1 MDGPPSPFAFV
12 ANGQADS
19 SMAVAFTPSNN
30 KTSKDQGGADIA
42 ATGNDYTPNS
52 ELRPKK
58 IVKEAGAMPA
68 TTHGPHG
75 PKSGRRIITPQ
86 QKPGEDEAEV
96 ALTLSAMK
104 R

>member
-1 MDGPPSPFAFV
+1 MEVTPSPFAV
-12 ANGQADS
+12 GANGQNDS
-19 SMAVAFTPSNN
+19 SIAVAFTPSNN

-42 ATGNDYTPNS
+42 ATGHDYTPNS

-58 IVKEAGAMPA
+58 IVKEAGALQA
-68 TTHGPHG
+68 THGPKAG
-75 PKSGRRIITPQ
+75 RIITPQ